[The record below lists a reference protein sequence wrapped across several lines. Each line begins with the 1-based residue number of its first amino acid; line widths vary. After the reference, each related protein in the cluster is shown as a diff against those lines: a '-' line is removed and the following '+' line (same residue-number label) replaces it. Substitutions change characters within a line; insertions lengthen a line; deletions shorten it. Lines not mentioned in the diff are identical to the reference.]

1 MTKSVEDRVTE
12 RNQKTFGPDFDF
24 TVPTGFPAIR
34 FYRNLFSPIHRRLHF
49 QKWLESSSMK
59 FPRGEKSL
67 KLTSFSSIRNFF
79 EDSIL

>member
-1 MTKSVEDRVTE
+1 MTKLLYRPSYGEQKSQNIQVILRLDYKMTKSVEDRVTE

-49 QKWLESSSMK
+49 QK
-59 FPRGEKSL
+59 
-67 KLTSFSSIRNFF
+67 
-79 EDSIL
+79 